1 MQSNNQMLTKDDSS
15 QMEMDESLLDCPT
28 LRTSYRS
35 SSPVSYISSSSEDDF
50 IINDTKIKEKHTF
63 LPVDPSVLKDL
74 EEQAKIAGRSIEKMM
89 KYLAKHLQD
98 STQITQG
105 TASIYRDSVRNVQKD
120 VENNIRLMYSLV
132 AKCEELDQKM
142 KPVTELAKQVSDI
155 KESLDALE
163 QFCQ

>member
-1 MQSNNQMLTKDDSS
+1 MLTQDDSS
-15 QMEMDESLLDCPT
+15 QMGMDESLLDGPT
-28 LRTSYRS
+28 LKTSYRS
-35 SSPVSYISSSSEDDF
+35 SSPVSYISSSSEDDS
-50 IINDTKIKEKHTF
+50 INDTKIKEKHTF

-74 EEQAKIAGRSIEKMM
+74 EEQAKIAGRSIDKMM
-89 KYLAKHLQD
+89 KYLAKHLED
-98 STQITQG
+98 SSKITQD
-105 TASIYRDSVRNVQKD
+105 TASIYRESVRNVQKE

-163 QFCQ
+163 QFCL

>member
-1 MQSNNQMLTKDDSS
+1 MLTEDDIS
-15 QMEMDESLLDCPT
+15 QMGMDESLLDCPT
-28 LRTSYRS
+28 LKTSYRS

-50 IINDTKIKEKHTF
+50 ISDTKIKEKHTF

-74 EEQAKIAGRSIEKMM
+74 EEQAKIASKSVDKLM
-89 KYLAKHLQD
+89 KYLAKHLQH
-98 STQITQG
+98 STKITQD
-105 TASIYRDSVRNVQKD
+105 TASIYRESVRNVQKE